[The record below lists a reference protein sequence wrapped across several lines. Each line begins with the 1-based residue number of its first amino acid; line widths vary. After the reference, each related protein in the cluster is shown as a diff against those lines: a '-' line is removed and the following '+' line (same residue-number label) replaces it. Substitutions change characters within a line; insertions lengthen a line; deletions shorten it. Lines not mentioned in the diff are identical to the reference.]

1 MKIKRNFI
9 SHQKSKSI
17 NNHKLSAKEFDTN
30 NNQLNGLPKNN
41 FIYDN
46 NKNGKNLIN
55 EDIKNKY
62 EINNI
67 SNNNNSEEKID
78 NNNFTKTIDEM
89 NQNVLNLYYDKNS
102 LFKQK
107 IDDLNL
113 KFYLETEKYL
123 KNSKINDQTL
133 NQKLQANLFIILFQ
147 QINTLLEEIERLNK
161 IILDNKYKKENIL
174 QRTNDLYEKKKN
186 ILLKDNLIQS
196 LKKSNTKTEKK
207 LLEALLHEDKL
218 IKDNERLRKENET
231 YRTLSIV
238 FENELKN
245 DHTPQKN
252 KIVRHLKTYSDYGVP
267 SISIINELCG
277 NNTSGTY
284 EEKYGTLDNGKK
296 STVREDKQYLYNSK
310 YANKD
315 LDKANNNKK
324 NLNIN
329 QSLNQ
334 NCKNKENN
342 KNIKCKIFSNNPILT
357 EVNTNKEKKNAIKY
371 LTKNNKQKQKKS
383 QDKKFNNTN
392 KKNNDNISNKNTL
405 NSYKIKKLN
414 IIKKLNNG
422 INLDSISNNI
432 NSPVNINK
440 NAITDTNNLSSE
452 KVKETNFQKIENKKV
467 GYHKKQKT
475 MSEISFNEIVKVH
488 ILNDEFNNSI
498 NNKGRNNKV
507 QIKKNNEIN
516 NLKKNPQY
524 KTNYNNKIK
533 KNF

>member
-1 MKIKRNFI
+1 MKIKKNFI
-9 SHQKSKSI
+9 SHQKSRSI
-17 NNHKLSAKEFDTN
+17 NNQKISVKEFDTN

-41 FIYDN
+41 FIINN
-46 NKNGKNLIN
+46 NKNDQNLIN
-55 EDIKNKY
+55 EDKNNKY
-62 EINNI
+62 EINNM

-78 NNNFTKTIDEM
+78 NNNFAKTIDEM

-123 KNSKINDQTL
+123 KSSKINDQTL

-174 QRTNDLYEKKKN
+174 QRTNDLYEKKQN

-267 SISIINELCG
+267 SISIINEFCG
-277 NNTSGTY
+277 NNTSGNY
-284 EEKYGTLDNGKK
+284 EEKYGTIDNGKK
-296 STVREDKQYLYNSK
+296 PTVREDKKYLYNSK
-310 YANKD
+310 LANKNF
-315 LDKANNNKK
+315 DKANINKK
-324 NLNIN
+324 SLNIN
-329 QSLNQ
+329 Q
-334 NCKNKENN
+334 NCNNKENN
-342 KNIKCKIFSNNPILT
+342 KNIKCKTISNNPILT
-357 EVNTNKEKKNAIKY
+357 EINSNKDKKNAIKY
-371 LTKNNKQKQKKS
+371 FSNNNKQKQKKS
-383 QDKKFNNTN
+383 QDRKFNNTN
-392 KKNNDNISNKNTL
+392 KKNIDICNTSNKNTL
-405 NSYKIKKLN
+405 NSYKVKKLN
-414 IIKKLNNG
+414 IIKKINNG
-422 INLDSISNNI
+422 INTDYISNNN
-432 NSPVNINK
+432 NSPINTNQ

-452 KVKETNFQKIENKKV
+452 KVKDQNFQKIENKKV

-498 NNKGRNNKV
+498 NNKGRNNKL

-524 KTNYNNKIK
+524 KTNYKNKIK